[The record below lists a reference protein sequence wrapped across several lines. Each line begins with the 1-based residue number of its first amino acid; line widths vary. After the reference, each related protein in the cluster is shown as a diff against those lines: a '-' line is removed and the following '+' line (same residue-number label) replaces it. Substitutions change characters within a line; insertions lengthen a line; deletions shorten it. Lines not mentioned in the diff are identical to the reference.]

1 MNTKVQPLDF
11 IEENG
16 VDEKNIP
23 EDKKKENLIIN
34 EPINSNLEI
43 IFRSILSAGGLVG
56 FLVYFKH
63 IYDSES

>member
-1 MNTKVQPLDF
+1 MNTKIQPIDF

-43 IFRSILSAGGLVG
+43 IFRSILSAAGLVG
-56 FLVYFKH
+56 FLLYFKH
-63 IYDSES
+63 IYDS

>member
-1 MNTKVQPLDF
+1 MNTKIQPIDF

-43 IFRSILSAGGLVG
+43 IFRSILSAAGLVG
-56 FLVYFKH
+56 FLLYFKR
-63 IYDSES
+63 IYDS

>member
-1 MNTKVQPLDF
+1 MNTKVQPAE
-11 IEENG
+11 IMEENG

-23 EDKKKENLIIN
+23 DEKKKENIIIN

-43 IFRSILSAGGLVG
+43 IIRSILSAIGLVG

-63 IYDSES
+63 IFDSES